1 MLLDAYAGD
10 MMALA
15 NVAQATF
22 GRAAVCP
29 NKIFFPASVTA
40 GRVEY
45 GSPFA

>member
-1 MLLDAYAGD
+1 LLLDADAGD
-10 MMALA
+10 VMALA
-15 NVAQATF
+15 KVAQATF